1 MSGCRYFAR
10 YWAICVLSLLVNQAV
25 TSSFLE
31 GESPTLI
38 RSIKVKL
45 QVLQGTCVR
54 LKNG

>member
-10 YWAICVLSLLVNQAV
+10 YWAICVLPLLVNQAV
-25 TSSFLE
+25 TSNFLE

>member
-10 YWAICVLSLLVNQAV
+10 YWAICVLPLLVNQAV
-25 TSSFLE
+25 TSNFLE

-45 QVLQGTCVR
+45 
-54 LKNG
+54 